1 MTSIFPSWLLV
12 IMSGIITQSMLR
24 FMHRNDGKKEL
35 PKKTVE
41 GEKKAGVARV
51 PAVVVEK
58 KSVGAAP
65 AQKKV
70 PAKAS
75 KGKKGK

>member
-35 PKKTVE
+35 PKKSLE
-41 GEKKAGVARV
+41 GEKKTGAVSG
-51 PAVVVEK
+51 PTVVVEK
-58 KSVGAAP
+58 KSVEATP
-65 AQKKV
+65 VQKKV
-70 PAKAS
+70 PVKAS

>member
-24 FMHRNDGKKEL
+24 FMHRDDGKKEL
-35 PKKTVE
+35 PKKAVE
-41 GEKKAGVARV
+41 GEKKAGTVGV
-51 PAVVVEK
+51 PTVVVEK
-58 KSVGAAP
+58 KNVEAAP
-65 AQKKV
+65 AQKKAPV
-70 PAKAS
+70 KG